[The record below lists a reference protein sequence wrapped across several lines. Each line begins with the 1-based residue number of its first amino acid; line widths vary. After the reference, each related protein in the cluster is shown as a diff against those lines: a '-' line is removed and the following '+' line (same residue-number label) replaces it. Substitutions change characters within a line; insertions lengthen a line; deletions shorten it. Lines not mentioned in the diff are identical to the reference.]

1 MRPEHRTC
9 LKTVAFSQCE
19 APAGLIAP
27 WLVINPQYTQNHAE
41 GAVAGYRGFLSSF
54 KIRRMAAI
62 VFQFRVVAGA
72 P

>member
-1 MRPEHRTC
+1 MRYRCAPVC
-9 LKTVAFSQCE
+9 VVALAAGVIALAPGAGFAQSQ
-19 APAGLIAP
+19 
-27 WLVINPQYTQNHAE
+27 QTTQKSA
-41 GAVAGYRGFLSSF
+41 AAGYRGLLGSF